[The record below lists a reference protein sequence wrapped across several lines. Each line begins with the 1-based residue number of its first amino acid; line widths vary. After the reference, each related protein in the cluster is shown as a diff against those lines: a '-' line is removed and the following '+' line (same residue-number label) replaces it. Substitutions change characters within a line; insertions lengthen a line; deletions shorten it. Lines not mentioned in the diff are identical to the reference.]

1 MRERISGLEERFA
14 NLASDPSAGIGYCN
28 ADATRHVLIAAA
40 LLFHLVR
47 SEHLAGRGGDD
58 RIHAKGAARPRRG
71 AYQLVR
77 SAGGGPRGRA
87 ACMQRGGHGVVLPFD
102 NWTRDAGADRP
113 GPTEAL
119 PLAAAVSNECWG
131 RPSSLGGDVAS
142 RRGRGCPL

>member
-77 SAGGGPRGRA
+77 SAGGAAGTRRLHATRRSRCGAAFRQLDAGRGR
-87 ACMQRGGHGVVLPFD
+87 RSP
-102 NWTRDAGADRP
+102 GAD
-113 GPTEAL
+113 
-119 PLAAAVSNECWG
+119 
-131 RPSSLGGDVAS
+131 
-142 RRGRGCPL
+142 